1 MIMLLRLWF
10 KKLKE
15 LKFTLLNILN
25 NNTLELKYF
34 KLSEFDS
41 PDEPDSGSKM
51 DKKFLEKLDYARHNA
66 GIPFKINSGYRT
78 EARNTLVGGR
88 FGSSHKKGL
97 AADIGY
103 TGSRQRYLILS
114 ALMDVGITRFGI
126 AKTYIHCDVDKEK
139 DQDVIWLYN

>member
-1 MIMLLRLWF
+1 MRKRLRALRF
-10 KKLKE
+10 IN
-15 LKFTLLNILN
+15 FT
-25 NNTLELKYF
+25 TSSLELKYF

-41 PDEPDSGSKM
+41 PDEVGSGKKM
-51 DKKFLEKLDYARHNA
+51 NSKFLEKLDYARHNA

-97 AADIGY
+97 AADISY
-103 TGSRQRYLILS
+103 TGSRQRYLILR
-114 ALMDVGITRFGI
+114 ALMDVGINRFGI

>member
-1 MIMLLRLWF
+1 MF
-10 KKLKE
+10 CN
-15 LKFTLLNILN
+15 TNILE
-25 NNTLELKYF
+25 TLKNLLKRFKMAQTLNLKHF

-41 PDEPDSGSKM
+41 PDEVGSGKKM
-51 DKKFLEKLDYARHNA
+51 DKEFLEKLDYARHNA

-78 EARNTLVGGR
+78 EVRNTLVGGR

-114 ALMDVGITRFGI
+114 ALMDVGINRFGI